1 MIWSKKGK
9 QKSNGVKTLFILLAL
24 VMILPLAV
32 GALLLND
39 VGQLFNLPT
48 SWVFNFYYYRIPISI
63 AACILAILLVI
74 YQCIHKVAKKSV
86 MVVLLLVVA
95 SSLFLTHLFV
105 PDFFSVLYIVRRNIL
120 PFRSVTSFSRVVTKC
135 SCLRSMALPVPFRAS
150 G

>member
-24 VMILPLAV
+24 VMILPLAL

-48 SWVFNFYYYRIPISI
+48 SWVFNFYYYRIQISI

-74 YQCIHKVAKKSV
+74 YQCSPR
-86 MVVLLLVVA
+86 
-95 SSLFLTHLFV
+95 LF
-105 PDFFSVLYIVRRNIL
+105 S
-120 PFRSVTSFSRVVTKC
+120 PFYTSYGAIYFH
-135 SCLRSMALPVPFRAS
+135 S
-150 G
+150 GR